1 MGKMSELAIELD
13 EQAGELGFCGLEDAL
28 DHGWRVNYELAKLE
42 PPVVQPSL
50 DEMKALEKAH
60 EEWLKEKAQILEKLE
75 WLEDTLY
82 NDACFKQSAIVHD
95 AINFIRKGDI

>member
-1 MGKMSELAIELD
+1 MSKMSELAIELD
-13 EQAGELGFCGLEDAL
+13 EQAGELGFCGVEDAL
-28 DHGWRVNYELAKLE
+28 NHGWRVNYELAKLE

-50 DEMKALEKAH
+50 DEMKALEEAH
-60 EEWLKEKAQILEKLE
+60 EEWLKEKAQILERLE

-95 AINFIRKGDI
+95 AINFIRRGDM